1 LASSAI
7 DPREAELAAGRA
19 GWQHDAMLKRRSTEA
34 GHRRKF
40 LAVIDDS
47 PECSRAVVY
56 AARRAER
63 TSGGLVLLFIIE
75 PSGFQSWIG
84 VENIMRAE
92 ATEEAETALA
102 RFADLARRHSSVE
115 PELAIREGS
124 RAEQVSAHIAE
135 DEDIAILVLAAGMD
149 KEGPGPLVSA
159 IAGKLA
165 ATFPVPITI
174 VPGAMTDEDIAA
186 IA

>member
-1 LASSAI
+1 
-7 DPREAELAAGRA
+7 
-19 GWQHDAMLKRRSTEA
+19 MLKRRSTEA
-34 GHRRKF
+34 GHKRKF

-63 TSGGLVLLFIIE
+63 TSGALALLYVIE
-75 PSGFQSWIG
+75 TADFQQWIG

-92 ATEEAETALA
+92 ATEEAEATLA
-102 RFADLARRHSSVE
+102 RFADIARRHSSIE
-115 PELAIREGS
+115 PELVIREGA
-124 RAEQVSAHIAE
+124 RAEQINHLIAE
-135 DEDIAILVLAAGMD
+135 DEDIAILVLAAGLD
-149 KEGPGPLVSA
+149 KDGPGPLVSS
-159 IAGKLA
+159 IAGRLA

-174 VPGAMTDEDIAA
+174 VPGALTDEEIAA

>member
-1 LASSAI
+1 
-7 DPREAELAAGRA
+7 
-19 GWQHDAMLKRRSTEA
+19 MLKRRSTEA

-63 TSGGLVLLFIIE
+63 TSGGLTLLYVIE
-75 PSGFQSWIG
+75 PSGFQHWLG
-84 VENIMRAE
+84 VESIMRAE
-92 ATEEAETALA
+92 ASEEAEATLA
-102 RFADLARRHSSVE
+102 RFADLARRHGSIE
-115 PELAIREGS
+115 PELVVREGTPG
-124 RAEQVSAHIAE
+124 EEIAALIGE

-149 KEGPGPLVSA
+149 KEGPGPLVQS
-159 IAGKLA
+159 IAGRLA
-165 ATFPVPITI
+165 GTFPVPVTI
-174 VPGAMTDEDIAA
+174 VPGALTDEDIAA

>member
-1 LASSAI
+1 
-7 DPREAELAAGRA
+7 
-19 GWQHDAMLKRRSTEA
+19 MLKRRSTEA
-34 GHRRKF
+34 GHKRKF

-63 TSGGLVLLFIIE
+63 TSGALALLYVIE
-75 PSGFQSWIG
+75 PTDFQQWIG

-92 ATEEAETALA
+92 AMEEAEATLA
-102 RFADLARRHSSVE
+102 RFADIARRHASVE
-115 PELAIREGS
+115 PELVIREGV
-124 RAEQVSAHIAE
+124 RGDEIRQLIAE

-149 KEGPGPLVSA
+149 KEGPGPLVSS
-159 IAGKLA
+159 IAGRLA
-165 ATFPVPITI
+165 ATFPIPITV
-174 VPGAMTDEDIAA
+174 VPGALSDEEIAA